1 MMQITIPNEIIHQ
14 FLEDNEEG
22 MRQLITYFLNAVMKE
37 EARIQS
43 GALPYERTSSRK
55 AYRNGYRKRQLK
67 TKYGTVELLKPQL
80 REIPFKTR
88 VFERY
93 SRVEKAFRNAIIESY
108 IQGVSTRRIK
118 QIVEALSDEEISP
131 QFVSNVAKGLNEKVK
146 EFLNRPIEEE
156 LPYLFVDASY
166 FKVRDEK
173 AGRYRTKAL
182 LIVAG
187 VRKDGYREILGLKLV
202 DSEGEGFWLELFEE
216 LKERGLKG
224 VELVISDGHRG
235 IRSAVEKAFIG
246 ASWQMCHVHFIRDV
260 LKKVP
265 KKGWKRISRRLKESL
280 MSAESLK
287 KFIEELEMEGFKD
300 AARTCERYME
310 DLFNYQAF
318 PEEHWRRIR
327 TTNMLERVAKELK
340 RRARVVGAF
349 PNEESLIRLAGC
361 ILIDINEEWM
371 LGRRYLNMD
380 DFLDTANREVI
391 ENFTA
396 IS

>member
-1 MMQITIPNEIIHQ
+1 MQITIPEEIIHQ
-14 FLEDNEEG
+14 FLEDKEEG
-22 MRQLITYFLNAVMKE
+22 MRQLITFFLNAVMEE
-37 EARIQS
+37 EARIQT
-43 GALPYERTSSRK
+43 GALPYERTSTRK
-55 AYRNGYRKRQLK
+55 AHRNGYRKRQLK

-80 REIPFKTR
+80 REFPFRTN
-88 VFERY
+88 VLERY

-108 IQGVSTRRIK
+108 IQGVSTRRIRE
-118 QIVEALSDEEISP
+118 IVEVLSDEEISP
-131 QFVSNVAKGLNEKVK
+131 QFVSSVAKELDEKVK

-156 LPYLFVDASY
+156 IPYLFVDASY
-166 FKVRDEK
+166 FKVRDER

-187 VRKDGYREILGLKLV
+187 IRKDGYREILGLKLA
-202 DSEGEGFWLELFEE
+202 DSEG
-216 LKERGLKG
+216 G

-235 IRSAVEKAFIG
+235 IRSAVEKGFIG

-260 LKKVP
+260 LRKVP
-265 KKGWKRISRRLKESL
+265 KKEWKRMSRRLKESL
-280 MSAESLK
+280 VSAESLRR
-287 KFIEELEMEGFKD
+287 FIEELEREGLED

-340 RRARVVGAF
+340 RRARVIGAF
-349 PNEESLIRLAGC
+349 PNEESLTRLAGC
-361 ILIDINEEWM
+361 ILMDINEEWL

-380 DFLDTANREVI
+380 GFLNPASEEVI

-396 IS
+396 FS

>member
-1 MMQITIPNEIIHQ
+1 MLLWKKKP
-14 FLEDNEEG
+14 
-22 MRQLITYFLNAVMKE
+22 
-37 EARIQS
+37 RIQT
-43 GALPYERTSSRK
+43 GALPYERTSTRK
-55 AYRNGYRKRQLK
+55 AHRNGYRKRQLK

-80 REIPFKTR
+80 REFPFRTN
-88 VFERY
+88 VLERY

-108 IQGVSTRRIK
+108 IQGVSTRRIRE
-118 QIVEALSDEEISP
+118 IVEVLSDEEISP
-131 QFVSNVAKGLNEKVK
+131 QFVSSVAKELDEKVK

-156 LPYLFVDASY
+156 IPYLFVDASY
-166 FKVRDEK
+166 FKVRDER

-187 VRKDGYREILGLKLV
+187 IRKDGYREILGLKLA
-202 DSEGEGFWLELFEE
+202 DSEG
-216 LKERGLKG
+216 G

-235 IRSAVEKAFIG
+235 IRSAVEKGFIG

-260 LKKVP
+260 LRKVP
-265 KKGWKRISRRLKESL
+265 KKEWKRMSRRLKESL
-280 MSAESLK
+280 VSAESLRR
-287 KFIEELEMEGFKD
+287 FIEELEREGLED

-340 RRARVVGAF
+340 RRARVIGAF
-349 PNEESLIRLAGC
+349 PNEESLTRLAGC
-361 ILIDINEEWM
+361 ILMDINEEWL

-380 DFLDTANREVI
+380 GFLNPASEEVI
-391 ENFTA
+391 ENLTA